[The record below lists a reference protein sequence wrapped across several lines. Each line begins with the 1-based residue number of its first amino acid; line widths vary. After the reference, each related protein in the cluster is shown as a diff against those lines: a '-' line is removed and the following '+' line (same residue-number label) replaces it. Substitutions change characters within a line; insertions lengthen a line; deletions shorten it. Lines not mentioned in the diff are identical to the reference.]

1 MGRKVNKVYI
11 DSKGTEVGRG
21 SKEGQ
26 DSNKEGDLQ
35 DKVGVVQ
42 VLHRIDKDDSNW
54 KRDKALEVIVDGM
67 KVVRFQNQVAN
78 DESDCYFEA

>member
-1 MGRKVNKVYI
+1 MEIVDVMGRKVNKVDI
-11 DSKGTEVGRG
+11 DSKGREVGRG

-26 DSNKEGDLQ
+26 GSNKEGDLLG
-35 DKVGVVQ
+35 KEEVVE

-67 KVVRFQNQVAN
+67 KVVRFQT
-78 DESDCYFEA
+78 